1 MFEVVVYWDDVV
13 FFALVI
19 FLVDEEVTL
28 AILLGVYV
36 P

>member
-13 FFALVI
+13 FFPLVI

>member
-13 FFALVI
+13 FFALII